1 MNIDKIRSMNDEEL
15 RKYLQNLSNRDVST
29 CAKCSRPADK
39 IIRVENRNVGQ
50 TKQLCGLCDKH
61 YDEFL
66 GRLGV
71 YDVAWR

>member
-29 CAKCSRPADK
+29 CTKCSRPADK

-61 YDEFL
+61 YDEL
-66 GRLGV
+66 LYQLGV

>member
-15 RKYLQNLSNRDVST
+15 RRYLPNLSNRDVST

-66 GRLGV
+66 DQLGV